1 MEINT
6 NIEGNRA
13 DLEIVGELDSWAS
26 ERLRDSIMEAV
37 RNGSSEVAI
46 DFASVTHIG
55 SSALSLILE
64 FQKDLESLG
73 GRLVLKNMG
82 KKIKSI
88 LHALKID
95 LSHLIE

>member
-64 FQKDLESLG
+64 FQNDLESIG
-73 GRLVLKNMG
+73 GQLVLKNMG